1 MAWLDKLHHPETYIK
16 AFLKWGI
23 LGTLVGCI
31 GGLLGA
37 GFHHALHFVT
47 HLRGEHTWLIWLLPL
62 GGLLSVA
69 VYQVFGLRSNRGT
82 NEIIDAILD
91 GKPVSPMVAPVIFL
105 ASSIT
110 HLFGGSAGREGAAL
124 QLGGSV
130 ASILGKAMKLG
141 SERIGLLKQY
151 GILK

>member
-1 MAWLDKLHHPETYIK
+1 MPWLDKLHHPEYYIK
-16 AFLKWGI
+16 TFLKWLF
-23 LGTLVGCI
+23 LGVLIGTV

-47 HLRGEHTWLIWLLPL
+47 HLRGEYQWLIFLLPI
-62 GGLLSVA
+62 GGLLSVGI
-69 VYQVFGLRSNRGT
+69 YRVFGLRNNRGT
-82 NEIIDAILD
+82 NEIIDSILD
-91 GKPVSPMVAPVIFL
+91 NRPVSPMVAPVIFL

-130 ASILGKAMKLG
+130 ASLTAK
-141 SERIGLLKQY
+141 LLK
-151 GILK
+151 LREK

>member
-1 MAWLDKLHHPETYIK
+1 MAWLDKLHHPEDFIK
-16 AFLKWGI
+16 AFLKWGV
-23 LGTLVGCI
+23 LGVLVGCI

-47 HLRGEHTWLIWLLPL
+47 HLRGEHTWLIFLLPVA
-62 GGLLSVA
+62 GLLSVGI
-69 VYQVFGLRSNRGT
+69 YRIFGLRGNRGT

-105 ASSIT
+105 ASSVT

-124 QLGGSV
+124 QLGGSA
-130 ASILGKAMKLG
+130 ASVLGHFRDLFV
-141 SERIGLLKQY
+141 
-151 GILK
+151 